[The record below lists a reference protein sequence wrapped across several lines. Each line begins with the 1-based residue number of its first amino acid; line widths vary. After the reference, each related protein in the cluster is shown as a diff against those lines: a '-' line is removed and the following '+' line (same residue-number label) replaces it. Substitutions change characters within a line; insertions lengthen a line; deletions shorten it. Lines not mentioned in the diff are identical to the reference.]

1 MDIRGIWKVK
11 EIRVPTPDGVKV
23 FTPDNPPQEE
33 RFEGSAELM
42 NYRTEFAEDGMLNT
56 LMFVPEEMRQEAAKQ
71 GVEVREDGYA
81 AIESTTWKE
90 ADGKFYYDTGIQ
102 GETLGEP
109 VDPFMEIS
117 VTEDGCLLY
126 GLESNTDDPY
136 VQFINGRGLL
146 RQASFRKAPNEIR
159 CLSERKDP

>member
-42 NYRTEFAEDGMLNT
+42 GYRTEFAEDGMLNT

-81 AIESTTWKE
+81 AVESTVWKE
-90 ADGKFYYDTGIQ
+90 ENGKIYYDTKIEGK
-102 GETLGEP
+102 GRFLCGDSGHRGRMP
-109 VDPFMEIS
+109 AVWAGNDPS
-117 VTEDGCLLY
+117 GK
-126 GLESNTDDPY
+126 GLS
-136 VQFINGRGLL
+136 R
-146 RQASFRKAPNEIR
+146 IR
-159 CLSERKDP
+159 MIPMYNS

>member
-42 NYRTEFAEDGMLNT
+42 GYRTEFAEDGMLNT
-56 LMFVPEEMRQEAAKQ
+56 LMFVPEEIRQEAAKQ

-81 AIESTTWKE
+81 AVESTVWKE
-90 ADGKFYYDTGIQ
+90 ENGKIYYDTKIE
-102 GETLGEP
+102 GEVLGEK
-109 VDPFMEIS
+109 VDSFAEIP

-126 GLESNTDDPY
+126 SYGMILLE
-136 VQFINGRGLL
+136 R
-146 RQASFRKAPNEIR
+146 A
-159 CLSERKDP
+159 

>member
-42 NYRTEFAEDGMLNT
+42 GYRTEFAEDGMLNT
-56 LMFVPEEMRQEAAKQ
+56 LMFVPEEMRQEATKQ

-81 AIESTTWKE
+81 AVESTVWKE
-90 ADGKFYYDTGIQ
+90 ENGKIYYDTKIE
-102 GETLGEP
+102 GEVLGEKA
-109 VDPFMEIS
+109 DSFAEIP

-126 GLESNTDDPY
+126 SYGMILLE
-136 VQFINGRGLL
+136 R
-146 RQASFRKAPNEIR
+146 A
-159 CLSERKDP
+159 